1 MTLLPATGVVTENEE
16 GVLTQARFVKAFVVS
31 VMNISDDRFEIV
43 SSIDNMFW
51 ELQLKSMKSLDY
63 EGDDIEGGFLKFS
76 VDTID
81 AITGGATSR
90 DVWIAVIGVN
100 EAPVFL
106 EDYSGRVESGA
117 EIGDTT
123 IVDVSA
129 TDPEGDSL
137 RYSITA
143 GNGVGLFAIDADS
156 GEITLSVPT
165 MQTDPATVHTL
176 TVTATDTA
184 GLTDT
189 TTVTITDHAI
199 RGTDGNDNA
208 INSSSNTGDTI
219 YGYGGDDNIYGL
231 NGADSLYGGD
241 GNDYLSGRSGAD
253 TLHGGDGDDNL
264 RGGGDAD
271 TLYGG
276 EGNDDLRGGSG
287 VDLLW
292 GDEDNDTLWGE
303 ADNDTLKGNAGDD
316 RLYGGTGND
325 GLWGGEGNDTLW
337 GGADDDDTLNGQ
349 GGDDRIYGGTG
360 NDGLWGSTGDDTL
373 YGQGGDDTLNGDND
387 NDILKGGA
395 GDDTLNGDNDDDI
408 LYGGS
413 GIDILYGGSGNDK
426 FELDIARAIDGDAVG
441 ENDTDIVADFDD
453 GDHILISSEDF
464 NDLGIDVE
472 AVLAN
477 QPSFEQLNLRTESMT
492 QKIIGD
498 RLTRTNEDS
507 EMEMDTLIYHNDTLL
522 MIIEDYT
529 INDAN
534 LSTMVKIV

>member
-1 MTLLPATGVVTENEE
+1 MTTLFIYENATGNSLGGGDLTVFGDVSAINSLSDGRFRFFQDGTWWVVK
-16 GVLTQARFVKAFVVS
+16 L
-31 VMNISDDRFEIV
+31 DDEA
-43 SSIDNMFW
+43 
-51 ELQLKSMKSLDY
+51 SLDY
-63 EGDDIEGGFLKFS
+63 EAHSGGVFNFIVNVTTHAGDDEDRT
-76 VDTID
+76 VT
-81 AITGGATSR
+81 
-90 DVWIAVIGVN
+90 VIISNVN
-100 EAPVFL
+100 EAPEFTTDSYDENLKYDAEV
-106 EDYSGRVESGA
+106 GVTPIAVVEA
-117 EIGDTT
+117 I
-123 IVDVSA
+123 
-129 TDPEGDSL
+129 DPEGDSFA
-137 RYSITA
+137 YSITA
-143 GNGVGLFAIDADS
+143 GDAGLFAINEY
-156 GEITLSVPT
+156 GEITLAVPVPAEPIVR
-165 MQTDPATVHTL
+165 TDPKEYTL

-189 TTVTITDHAI
+189 TTVTITDDAI

-395 GDDTLNGDNDDDI
+395 GDDTLNGDNDDDT

-413 GIDILYGGSGNDK
+413 GIDILYGGSGDDK

-441 ENDTDIVADFDD
+441 KNNTDIIADFDD
-453 GDHILISSEDF
+453 GDRILISREDF
-464 NDLGIDVE
+464 NDLGIDID
-472 AVLAN
+472 AVLEN
-477 QPSFEQLNLRTESMT
+477 QASFEQLNLRIVSMVQET
-492 QKIIGD
+492 IDD
-498 RLTRTNEDS
+498 RLTGRNDGS
-507 EMEMDTLIYHNDTLL
+507 EMDTLIYYNDVLL
-522 MIIEDYT
+522 MIVEDYT
-529 INDAN
+529 INDDD
-534 LSTMVKIV
+534 LSAMVHVV

>member
-199 RGTDGNDNA
+199 RGTDGKENA

-219 YGYGGDDNIYGL
+219 YGYGGDDSIYGL

-241 GNDYLSGRSGAD
+241 GNDYLSG
-253 TLHGGDGDDNL
+253 
-264 RGGGDAD
+264 GGDAD
-271 TLYGG
+271 M
-276 EGNDDLRGGSG
+276 
-287 VDLLW
+287 LW
-292 GDEDNDTLWGE
+292 GD

-316 RLYGGTGND
+316 TLYGDAGNDTLYGGTGRD
-325 GLWGGEGNDTLW
+325 L
-337 GGADDDDTLNGQ
+337 
-349 GGDDRIYGGTG
+349 
-360 NDGLWGSTGDDTL
+360 LWGSTGDDTL

-395 GDDTLNGDNDDDI
+395 GDDTLNGDNDDDT

-507 EMEMDTLIYHNDTLL
+507 EMAMDTLIYHNDVLL

-529 INDAN
+529 INDDN
-534 LSTMVKIV
+534 LESVLHVV